1 MFFNSS
7 WALFSPIAGKDRVSD
22 EDDINEEEK
31 AVKRVAKD
39 YEPMLFYGKTFSFD
53 NSEKKL
59 I

>member
-7 WALFSPIAGKDRVSD
+7 WALYSPIAGKERESD
-22 EDDINEEEK
+22 EDEVKEEVK
-31 AVKRVAKD
+31 AVRGSSRD
-39 YEPMLFYGKTFSFD
+39 YEPFLLYGKTFSFD